1 MTDDQQGAAAQAADL
16 PSWVPVDDDPD
27 EAGDHPAIRPQAQGP
42 AVIPSPAP
50 PAPPAQ
56 PTPAGPYGP
65 GSMPPAAPYPPGP
78 HQFPPAQSPGLES
91 FTSLSRPSIRQRLR
105 NGPFVTRSRRHL
117 PNVNEQLLA
126 RVNQPIRGDYRIA
139 VLSLKGGVGK
149 TTTTVGLGATFAT
162 LRGDRVIAVDA
173 NPDLGTLAQRVP
185 LQTNSTVRDLI
196 ADTEVQRYSD
206 VRAHTSQAP
215 SRLEVLASE
224 RDPAAAESFSEAEY
238 RQVMSILRRYY
249 NIILTDC
256 GTGLSHSAMRG
267 VLDLAH
273 SIILVTSPAL
283 DGARSADATLDW
295 LQAHG
300 YGHLVSSAVLVI
312 SSSRSGSSRIAA
324 DQLAM
329 HFLTKCR
336 AVHEIPFDEHLAEG
350 AIVDLDQVGRPARQA
365 LTELAATVADDMGR
379 VN

>member
-1 MTDDQQGAAAQAADL
+1 MPPMPQQMPPGQYA
-16 PSWVPVDDDPD
+16 PGPPPVQHRP
-27 EAGDHPAIRPQAQGP
+27 PALRPQ
-42 AVIPSPAP
+42 V
-50 PAPPAQ
+50 
-56 PTPAGPYGP
+56 P
-65 GSMPPAAPYPPGP
+65 GVDNLASMTR
-78 HQFPPAQSPGLES
+78 
-91 FTSLSRPSIRQRLR
+91 TSMRQRWRGLP
-105 NGPFVTRSRRHL
+105 GFGRRGVGQTSIH
-117 PNVNEQLLA
+117 EQLLA

-149 TTTTVGLGATFAT
+149 TTTTIGLGATFAT

-196 ADTEVQRYSD
+196 ADTTIQRYSD

-215 SRLEVLASE
+215 NRLEVLASE
-224 RDPAAAESFSEAEY
+224 RDPAQAESFSEDEY
-238 RQVMSILRRYY
+238 RQVMAILQRYY

-300 YGHLVSSAVLVI
+300 YGHLVSNAVLVI
-312 SSSRSGSSRIAA
+312 SSSRAGSSRIDA
-324 DQLAM
+324 DQLAQ

-336 AVHEIPFDEHLAEG
+336 AVHELPYDEHLAEG
-350 AIVDLDQVGRPARQA
+350 SIVDLDQVSRAAREA
-365 LTELAATVADDMGR
+365 LTELSATIADDMGR
-379 VN
+379 IN

>member
-1 MTDDQQGAAAQAADL
+1 M
-16 PSWVPVDDDPD
+16 SK
-27 EAGDHPAIRPQAQGP
+27 
-42 AVIPSPAP
+42 
-50 PAPPAQ
+50 
-56 PTPAGPYGP
+56 
-65 GSMPPAAPYPPGP
+65 
-78 HQFPPAQSPGLES
+78 
-91 FTSLSRPSIRQRLR
+91 PSIRQRWR
-105 NGPFVTRSRRHL
+105 NAPAILGRNRRQTTSIH
-117 PNVNEQLLA
+117 EQLLA

-196 ADTEVQRYSD
+196 ADKSIQRYSD

-215 SRLEVLASE
+215 NRLEVLASE
-224 RDPAAAESFSEAEY
+224 RDPAQAESFSEQEY
-238 RQVMSILRRYY
+238 RQVMAILRRYY

-283 DGARSADATLDW
+283 DGARSADATLEW
-295 LQAHG
+295 LNSHG
-300 YGHLVSSAVLVI
+300 YGHLVSNAVLVI
-312 SSSRSGSSRIAA
+312 SSSRAGSSRIDA

-365 LTELAATVADDMGR
+365 LTELSATIADDMGR
-379 VN
+379 IN